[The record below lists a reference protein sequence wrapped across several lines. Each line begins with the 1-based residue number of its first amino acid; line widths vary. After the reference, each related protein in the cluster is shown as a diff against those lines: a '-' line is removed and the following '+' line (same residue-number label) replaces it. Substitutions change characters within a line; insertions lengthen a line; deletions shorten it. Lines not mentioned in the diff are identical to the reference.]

1 MLVDSTRKVS
11 KPVQGIHFS
20 ETTLSTPTRE
30 ILMIGYRSDMHLT
43 KEVQE
48 RSRQIL
54 IRLGFVRAHFEGPI
68 DSIQSTAFQSR
79 LAKAR

>member
-1 MLVDSTRKVS
+1 MNKESFFDQSCCKEQQLKVEWNGCYAGHYS
-11 KPVQGIHFS
+11 CSP
-20 ETTLSTPTRE
+20 
-30 ILMIGYRSDMHLT
+30 SDMHLT
-43 KEVQE
+43 KEVRE

-54 IRLGFVRAHFEGPI
+54 IRLEFGRAHFEGPI